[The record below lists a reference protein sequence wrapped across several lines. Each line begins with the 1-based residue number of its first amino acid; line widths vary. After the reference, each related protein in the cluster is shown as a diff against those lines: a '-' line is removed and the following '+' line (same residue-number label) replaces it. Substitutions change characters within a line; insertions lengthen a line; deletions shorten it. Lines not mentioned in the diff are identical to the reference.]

1 MKINTITI
9 DNVLGVRAVDVSL
22 SAPVTMFVGGNGQGK
37 TSIMD
42 AVRLALTAE
51 PARGVNYKKDYVRLI
66 REGASAG
73 QAQATVDGRE
83 CWLMLPTGKGTQV
96 DPHPALPIVL
106 DPARL
111 AALKPA
117 ERKALLFGLLGVKAT
132 AADVKPLMVARGL
145 DAKKIERVLPML
157 RAGFEEAASVASEAA
172 TQAKGAWKQV
182 TNEQWG
188 SDKGASWKAPQIEF
202 DAAQLQRLTSEA
214 AALDQQLATANQ
226 ELGALRERRQQ
237 ADDAATQR
245 EKLKAKADQIGRI
258 QKKLEFDE
266 RELDKAQ
273 GKLAQCPGEARAG
286 LLHELGWSL
295 SYLVFYGEALDPDSV
310 FEQRVRNALDAYEA
324 QHGKVSFSNEQIDA
338 DRMPGLKEAVSLL
351 TNAVANNKRDLAEA
365 QAAKAQLDALDAQGE
380 PVKESDFQ
388 AAEAKVRDLTA
399 KRSALTAEI
408 DAANAAKRAADGA
421 DAATTKAAELHA
433 DITQW
438 IAVAEALGP
447 NGIPGELVGKALGP
461 VNARLA
467 QSAEDTGWQ
476 RVLIENDMAITF
488 GGRSYALLS
497 ESEKWRAD
505 AMLGEAI
512 AQVSGLRLLM
522 LDRFDVLELTGRA
535 QALTWLSTLAINN
548 EVDTVLVGATL
559 KAATG
564 PWPEG
569 IEAFWVSNGTCQ
581 ASAAPAPAP
590 AQADLIP
597 A

>member
-1 MKINTITI
+1 MKINTITV
-9 DNVLGVRAVDVSL
+9 DNVLGVRTVDVRL

-37 TSIMD
+37 TSILD
-42 AVRLALTAE
+42 AVRLALIAE
-51 PARGVNYKKDYVRLI
+51 PARGVNFKKDYGRLI
-66 REGASAG
+66 REGAGTG

-83 CWLMLPTGKGTQV
+83 CWLLLPTGKGAQL
-96 DPHPALPIVL
+96 DQHPALPIVL
-106 DPARL
+106 DPSRL

-157 RAGFEEAASVASEAA
+157 RAGFDEAATVASEAA
-172 TQAKGAWKQV
+172 TQAKGAWKLV

-188 SDKGASWKAPQIEF
+188 SDKGGSWKAPQIEF
-202 DAAQLQRLTSEA
+202 DAAQLKRLTSDA
-214 AALDQQLATANQ
+214 AALDQQLAMANQ
-226 ELGALRERRQQ
+226 ALGALRERRQQ
-237 ADDAATQR
+237 AQGAAVQR
-245 EKLKAKADQIGRI
+245 EQLQTKIGQIGRI
-258 QKKLEFDE
+258 KKKLDFDE
-266 RELDKAQ
+266 RELAKAQ
-273 GKLAQCPGEARAG
+273 SNLAQCQGGPRDG

-295 SYLVFYGEALDPDSV
+295 SYMVFYGDALDDS
-310 FEQRVRNALDAYEA
+310 EPELRVRKALDDYEA
-324 QHGKVSFSNEQIDA
+324 EHGKANLSSQTIDA
-338 DRMPGLKEAVSLL
+338 DRAPGLKEAVNLL
-351 TNAVANNKRDLAEA
+351 TNAVINSKRDLAEA
-365 QAAKAQLDALDAQGE
+365 EAAVAQLEALESLGE

-388 AAEAKVRDLTA
+388 AAEAKAQDLTA
-399 KRSALTAEI
+399 KRSALTADI

-421 DAATTKAAELHA
+421 DAATAKAAELHA

-461 VNARLA
+461 VNSRLT

-476 RVLIENDMAITF
+476 RVLIDNDMAITY

-497 ESEKWRAD
+497 ESEKWRVD
-505 AMLGEAI
+505 AMLGEAV
-512 AQVSGLRLLM
+512 ANVSGLRLLM
-522 LDRFDVLELTGRA
+522 LDRFDVLELAGRA

-564 PWPEG
+564 QWPEG
-569 IEAFWVSNGTCQ
+569 IEAFWVSNGMCQ
-581 ASAAPAPAP
+581 AGAAPAPAP

>member
-9 DNVLGVRAVDVSL
+9 ANVLGVRNVEAPL
-22 SAPVTMFVGGNGQGK
+22 TAPVSIFVGGNGQGK

-42 AVRLALTAE
+42 AVRLALIGE
-51 PARGVNYKKDYVRLI
+51 PARGVNYKKDYGKLI
-66 REGASAG
+66 REGATAG
-73 QAQATVDGRE
+73 QAQVTVDGRE
-83 CWLMLPTGKGTQV
+83 CWLMLPTGKGEQL
-96 DPHPALPIVL
+96 DAHPALPIVL
-106 DPARL
+106 DPSRL

-117 ERKALLFGLLGVKAT
+117 ERKALLFSLLGVKAT

-157 RAGFEEAASVASEAA
+157 RAGFDEAATVASEAA

-182 TNEQWG
+182 TSEQWG
-188 SDKGASWKAPQIEF
+188 SDKGGSWKAPQIEF
-202 DAAQLQRLTSEA
+202 DAAQMQRLTSEA
-214 AALDQQLATANQ
+214 ATLDQQLSAANQ

-237 ADDAATQR
+237 AQGAAVQR
-245 EKLKAKADQIGRI
+245 EQLQTKIGQIGRLK
-258 QKKLEFDE
+258 KKLDFDE
-266 RELDKAQ
+266 RQLKNAQ
-273 GKLAQCPGEARAG
+273 QDLAMCQGAPREG
-286 LLHELGWSL
+286 LLHELGWAL
-295 SYLVFYGEALDPDSV
+295 SYMVFYGDALDDS
-310 FEQRVRNALDAYEA
+310 ESDQRVRKALDAYEA
-324 QHGKVSFSNEQIDA
+324 EHGKVNLSGKVVDA
-338 DRMPGLKEAVSLL
+338 DRAPGIKEAIHLL
-351 TNAVANNKRDLAEA
+351 TNAVANSKRDLADAEA
-365 QAAKAQLDALDAQGE
+365 AFAQLEALASLGE
-380 PVKESDFQ
+380 PVKESDYQ

-399 KRSALTAEI
+399 KRTALTAEI

-476 RVLIENDMAITF
+476 RVHIDNDMAITY

-497 ESEKWRAD
+497 ESEKWRTD
-505 AMLGEAI
+505 AMLGEAV
-512 AQVSGLRLLM
+512 ANVSGLRLLM
-522 LDRFDVLELTGRA
+522 LDRFDVLELAGRA